1 METELKTLLKE
12 YGLDDNEIKVYL
24 YLVCNK
30 ELTAYSIAK
39 ENKIHRS
46 TCYDILERLIAKGF
60 VNKVDKKN
68 KSYYSSN
75 DISRVISQIKD
86 KETILLSII
95 PKIQN
100 LEQNKEVKVRI
111 LEDAEGQKQFNYN
124 LFSLAKNQKISFCYM
139 IGNTYASTLSSNI
152 FIERLIKEL
161 NGSKFNEKI
170 EYKGIW
176 EEKYRGDKIIVQYNQ
191 LGENRFL
198 KILPSKIGTIICDD
212 FIAFLYTTDKPYV
225 VEVKNKLI
233 AEEMKSYFENLWTSS
248 KK

>member
-1 METELKTLLKE
+1 
-12 YGLDDNEIKVYL
+12 
-24 YLVCNK
+24 
-30 ELTAYSIAK
+30 
-39 ENKIHRS
+39 
-46 TCYDILERLIAKGF
+46 
-60 VNKVDKKN
+60 
-68 KSYYSSN
+68 
-75 DISRVISQIKD
+75 
-86 KETILLSII
+86 
-95 PKIQN
+95 
-100 LEQNKEVKVRI
+100 
-111 LEDAEGQKQFNYN
+111 
-124 LFSLAKNQKISFCYM
+124 M

>member
-1 METELKTLLKE
+1 MENELKTLLKE
-12 YGLDDNEIKVYL
+12 YGLDDSEIKVFL

-46 TCYDILERLIAKGF
+46 TCYDVLERLIAKGF
-60 VNKVDKKN
+60 VSKVDKKN
-68 KSYYSSN
+68 KSYYSAN

-198 KILPSKIGTIICDD
+198 KILPSK
-212 FIAFLYTTDKPYV
+212 
-225 VEVKNKLI
+225 N
-233 AEEMKSYFENLWTSS
+233 
-248 KK
+248 